1 MVVSKNRTILMASQ
15 EPPGLI
21 VIWFPT
27 LPSATDFCSAK
38 TGVRFTLHK
47 DNEKEKD
54 RNAGQIIR
62 ADMLGREAGAVF
74 IRQQQQPEI
83 EIEMLENVDQSDWLA
98 GWPGSSELSESSE
111 LVCYHHHHQSNGD
124 RDSQDDSARTNQY
137 KYILDK
143 YNTSWFCNHRGL
155 SAV

>member
-1 MVVSKNRTILMASQ
+1 MVSKNRTILMASQ

-47 DNEKEKD
+47 DNEEEKD

-74 IRQQQQPEI
+74 IRQHQQPEI

-98 GWPGSSELSESSE
+98 GWLAGIIRAI
-111 LVCYHHHHQSNGD
+111 G
-124 RDSQDDSARTNQY
+124 
-137 KYILDK
+137 II
-143 YNTSWFCNHRGL
+143 
-155 SAV
+155 